1 MAAGC
6 SGRAGELDQKSEG
19 GDGCG
24 GYWWETNITE
34 SYKFYLLAGIPDDR
48 AGEIP
53 RAYVVKADAN
63 LEEKDVQVFVAKAL
77 SKHKHLVGGV
87 EFVKEI
93 PKSAAGKI
101 LRKDLKAA
109 YERRGWG
116 VEEGILNKYVLFQFT
131 NKIFHNIQ
139 WDLW

>member
-6 SGRAGELDQKSEG
+6 SGRAGELNQKSGG

-24 GYWWETNITE
+24 RYWWETNIT
-34 SYKFYLLAGIPDDR
+34 KAKNCFLLIGIPDDR

-53 RAYVVKADAN
+53 RAYVVKADDN
-63 LEEKDVQVFVAKAL
+63 LEETDVQVFVAKAL

-93 PKSAAGKI
+93 PKSAAGKT
-101 LRKDLKAA
+101 LRKDLRAA
-109 YERRGWG
+109 YEKRC
-116 VEEGILNKYVLFQFT
+116 
-131 NKIFHNIQ
+131 
-139 WDLW
+139 